1 MASSPKSNHHNSQ
14 AEHLRKVR
22 VIGRIRGGKSI
33 SSDWLSNNHKHI
45 EELDYCYETN
55 DNNSTL
61 FSAEIKPLVS
71 SIFDGHCASIIAFGA
86 TASGK
91 SHTIQG
97 SGRNP
102 GLAVLA
108 MEEFLLMAGKAGLS
122 VSVSYYEVYQEQVY
136 DLLNK
141 DKNAVFVLEDAQG
154 KIQLKGLSQAFVE
167 TMIDFQKL
175 YMNDSHKKTQKMASQ
190 PFRRSHKGL
199 IIHLFAS
206 DASAKQLQLVGKM
219 NFVDLAGFVDP
230 RRESID
236 SYTIAENSRIN
247 KSLLALQS
255 VICAL
260 NCNDSRVPYRDSKLT
275 YMLRDTFS
283 GTNKI
288 LMIACLNPTVC
299 QDTAYILNL
308 ASRCTKGN
316 RRVFMDSEKII
327 KSTQKSAVK
336 LSAKDFGKTVTASSS
351 INAKHQ
357 TACSTLKK
365 KLTNSRLPLS
375 EKRTNNKDVPVPL
388 EGRKLFDAMEQ
399 RCTVEKASA
408 AVKVVS
414 DTLQPSQECASAAV
428 GVVSDAVQPSQEC
441 ENYFEV
447 IDNPTFQS
455 VLDED
460 CRNNAEKQE
469 SPGHGASPPITARL
483 QELSDYMKSVLSSTP
498 LNMQQE
504 FGTTSTEPK
513 TPIANNTDARPWT
526 ATANN
531 TDASPWTTLKV
542 CSASVKKCLT
552 EEYVRFFNSA
562 SKDELK
568 GLKGIGEKR
577 ATRILN
583 LREKSP
589 DHFKNIDDLK
599 EVGLSGKLIQKMMK
613 DIL

>member
-1 MASSPKSNHHNSQ
+1 MASSPKSNHHNCGTSQ
-14 AEHLRKVR
+14 TDHRRKVR
-22 VIGRIRGGKSI
+22 VIGSIRGGKSI
-33 SSDWLSNNHKHI
+33 SSGWMSNNHKHT

-55 DNNSTL
+55 DNNSAL

-86 TASGK
+86 TASVK

-97 SGRNP
+97 SDRNP

-108 MEEFLLMAGKAGLS
+108 MEEFLLMAGKARLS

-141 DKNAVFVLEDAQG
+141 DKNAVFVLEDTQG

-175 YMNDSHKKTQKMASQ
+175 YMNDSHKKTQKMAFQ

-206 DASAKQLQLVGKM
+206 DANAKQLQLVGKM

-230 RRESID
+230 SRKSID
-236 SYTIAENSRIN
+236 SYTIAENARIN

-260 NCNDSRVPYRDSKLT
+260 NCNDSQVPYRDSKLT

-299 QDTAYILNL
+299 QDTAYTLNL
-308 ASRCTKGN
+308 ASRCTKGS
-316 RRVFMDSEKII
+316 RRVFMDSEKIV

-351 INAKHQ
+351 RNAKHQ
-357 TACSTLKK
+357 TTCSTLKT
-365 KLTNSRLPLS
+365 KLISSRLPLS
-375 EKRTNNKDVPVPL
+375 EKRTNNKDVPVLL
-388 EGRKLFDAMEQ
+388 EGRKLFDAVEL
-399 RCTVEKASA
+399 EKASA
-408 AVKVVS
+408 AVGVVS
-414 DTLQPSQECASAAV
+414 DTLQPSQEC
-428 GVVSDAVQPSQEC
+428 VSCLSDTVSSIRPATQGL

-447 IDNPTFQS
+447 IDNQTFQS

-483 QELSDYMKSVLSSTP
+483 QELSDYLKSVLSSTP
-498 LNMQQE
+498 VNMQQE
-504 FGTTSTEPK
+504 FETTSTEPK
-513 TPIANNTDARPWT
+513 TPIANNTDAHPWT
-526 ATANN
+526 TTANN
-531 TDASPWTTLKV
+531 TGASPWTTLKV

-552 EEYVRFFNSA
+552 EEYVRFINSA
-562 SKDELK
+562 TKDELK

-577 ATRILN
+577 AARILN

-613 DIL
+613 NIL